1 MVSRAHFSQGK
12 ATTNLYNQVHLRARL
27 RQRRWLLQ
35 HYIARGEIYHRLK
48 LKYISFLA
56 VLDGVELEALPGT
69 KLVWHAWVGRSALS
83 TVRVFLHLEKAL
95 DVTLRVF

>member
-12 ATTNLYNQVHLRARL
+12 ATTNLYNQVHLRAHL
-27 RQRRWLLQ
+27 GERRWPLQ
-35 HYIARGEIYHRLK
+35 HDIACGEIDHGLK
-48 LKYISFLA
+48 LKYIALLA
-56 VLDGVELEALPGT
+56 VLDCVELEAFPGT

-83 TVRVFLHLEKAL
+83 TVCVFLHLEKAL